1 MTLRWKRSKEKQGGG
16 GGQATVGQRAP
27 SRQWK
32 RWAHLAE
39 CLVMVGL
46 KGSNQDGSWCLHKEV
61 LPTWSH
67 SNLSGRSSC

>member
-32 RWAHLAE
+32 RWARLAE
-39 CLVMVGL
+39 CLVWVGL
-46 KGSNQDGSWCLHKEV
+46 KGSNQDG
-61 LPTWSH
+61 
-67 SNLSGRSSC
+67 